1 MATIIVSMSDVKPSR
16 RRYRSEHRTRQ
27 AASTRSA
34 ILDAARGLF
43 PERGYAGTTVAA
55 IAAAAGVAAITVY
68 STFGSKR
75 ALLQQL
81 IHIAITGDE
90 DPAPIIQR
98 DEPRAVMAL
107 TDQPAQIGA
116 FAEGIAAIMERVAPL
131 LAVLADASR
140 TEPDMVGQ
148 YNDMLRARRRSMQEV
163 AVAIARNGPL
173 REGVSVDS
181 AADTIWALTSAEMM
195 LLFTQRLDC
204 SRQQYAA
211 WLARSLTALLLPPR
225 HRT

>member
-1 MATIIVSMSDVKPSR
+1 MSDVKPR
-16 RRYRSEHRTRQ
+16 VRRYRSEHRARQ

-34 ILDAARGLF
+34 ILDAARRLF
-43 PERGYAGTTVAA
+43 PERGYAGTTMAA

-68 STFGSKR
+68 STFGGKR

-90 DPAPIIQR
+90 DPAPIIER
-98 DEPRAVMAL
+98 GEPRAVMAL
-107 TDQPAQIGA
+107 SDQRAQIGA
-116 FAEGIAAIMERVAPL
+116 FAEGIATIMERVAPL
-131 LAVLADASR
+131 LAILAEASR

-148 YNDMLRARRRSMQEV
+148 YDDTLRARRRSMHEV

-173 REGVSVDS
+173 REGVSVDR
-181 AADTIWALTSAEMM
+181 AADTIWALTSAEMT
-195 LLFTQRLDC
+195 LLFTQRLGW

-211 WLARSLTALLLPPR
+211 WLAESLTELLLPPPR
-225 HRT
+225 CT

>member
-1 MATIIVSMSDVKPSR
+1 MGVMADVKPR
-16 RRYRSEHRTRQ
+16 GRTYRSEHRARQ
-27 AASTRSA
+27 AASTRLA
-34 ILDAARGLF
+34 ILDAARRLY

-107 TDQPAQIGA
+107 TDQRAQIGA
-116 FAEGIAAIMERVAPL
+116 FAESIAGMMERVAPL

-140 TEPDMVGQ
+140 TEPDMLGQ
-148 YNDMLRARRRSMQEV
+148 YNDTLRERRRSMREV

-173 REGVSVDS
+173 REGESVDR

-195 LLFTQRLDC
+195 LLFTQRLGWT
-204 SRQQYAA
+204 RQQYAG
-211 WLARSLTALLLPPR
+211 WLAESLTALLLPPQLR
-225 HRT
+225 M

>member
-1 MATIIVSMSDVKPSR
+1 MADVKR
-16 RRYRSEHRTRQ
+16 GERTYRSEHRARQ

-34 ILDAARGLF
+34 ILDAARRLY

-75 ALLQQL
+75 SLLQQL

-90 DPAPIIQR
+90 DPSPIIER
-98 DEPRAVMAL
+98 DEPRAVMTL
-107 TDQPAQIGA
+107 TDQRAQIRA
-116 FAEGIAAIMERVAPL
+116 FAESIAAIMERVAPL

-140 TEPDMVGQ
+140 TEPDMAGQ
-148 YNDMLRARRRSMQEV
+148 YDDTLRERRRSMREV

-173 REGVSVDS
+173 REGVSVDR
-181 AADTIWALTSAEMM
+181 AAETIWALTSAEMV
-195 LLFTQRLDC
+195 LLLTQRLGW
-204 SRQQYAA
+204 SRLQYTG
-211 WLARSLTALLLPPR
+211 WLTDSLSALLLPPQLGA
-225 HRT
+225 